1 MQRLVLDT
9 NVWLDWL
16 VFGDPSAQP
25 IAAALAAGRAVIHV
39 DAACA
44 AEFVRVLG
52 YDRGKRTL
60 DAAAQAACQ
69 AQMCTIVHMWK
80 PGADP
85 FAAHP
90 LMRLPDCRDPDDQK
104 FLELARACGADFLVS
119 RDRALLELGRRKG
132 RPLPFAIV
140 TPAALAHR
148 LEAHA

>member
-1 MQRLVLDT
+1 MLRLVLDT

-25 IAAALAAGRAVIHV
+25 IAAAVAAGRARIHI
-39 DAACA
+39 DAACE

-52 YDRGKRTL
+52 YDRAKRTL
-60 DAAAQAACQ
+60 DAAAQAACH
-69 AQMCTIVHMWK
+69 AQMCTIVHI
-80 PGADP
+80 PDP
-85 FAAHP
+85 ATAHP

-119 RDRALLELGRRKG
+119 RDRALLEIGRRKG

-140 TPAALAHR
+140 TPAALAHG
-148 LEAHA
+148 LEARV

>member
-16 VFGDPSAQP
+16 VFGDPSAAP
-25 IAAALAAGRAVIHV
+25 IQAAVESGRAVIHI
-39 DAACA
+39 DGACE

-52 YDRGKRTL
+52 YARGRHTL
-60 DAAAQAACQ
+60 EAAAQAACH
-69 AQMCTIVHMWK
+69 AQMCTIVHIWDSAE
-80 PGADP
+80 G
-85 FAAHP
+85 HP

-119 RDRALLELGRRKG
+119 RDRALLEIGRRRG

-140 TPAALAHR
+140 TPEALAHR
-148 LEAHA
+148 LEAAA

>member
-16 VFGDPSAQP
+16 VFGDPSAAP
-25 IAAALAAGRAVIHV
+25 IQAAVESGRAMIHI
-39 DAACA
+39 DAACE
-44 AEFVRVLG
+44 AEFVRVLA
-52 YDRGKRTL
+52 YERGRRTL
-60 DAAAQAACQ
+60 APAAQAACH
-69 AQMCTIVHMWK
+69 AQMCTIVHIW
-80 PGADP
+80 D
-85 FAAHP
+85 AAGGHP

-119 RDRALLELGRRKG
+119 RDRALLEIGRRKG

-148 LEAHA
+148 LEAAA

>member
-1 MQRLVLDT
+1 VHRLVLDT

-16 VFGDPSAQP
+16 VFDDPSAAP
-25 IAAALAAGRAVIHV
+25 IQAAVEAGRAVIHT
-39 DAACA
+39 DAACE

-52 YDRGKRTL
+52 YDRAKRTL
-60 DAAAQAACQ
+60 EPAAQAACH
-69 AQMCTIVHMWK
+69 ARMCTIVHMWK

-119 RDRALLELGRRKG
+119 RDRALLEIGRRTG

-148 LEAHA
+148 LEGRA